1 MTNLFSIFDPVIFSF
16 GLGWVSIIAPLWLLP
31 ISIWISSSRSSQT
44 IKLLRKFLVTE
55 MNNLFSIWSLKRQ
68 ILIYTSIFLTIVIFN
83 LIGLLPYV
91 FTPSRHLS
99 ICVSIGLPLW
109 VGHIFY
115 RLAKSP
121 LRRIRHLVPLGSPY
135 VLAPLMV
142 LIELIRNIVR
152 PLALAVRLTAN
163 MAAGHLLLSL
173 LASQFA
179 FNSKISQNLSLVI
192 ALIFLIILELGVALV
207 QGYVFAILSCIFVTE
222 VERPWLN

>member
-1 MTNLFSIFDPVIFSF
+1 M
-16 GLGWVSIIAPLWLLP
+16 
-31 ISIWISSSRSSQT
+31 
-44 IKLLRKFLVTE
+44 
-55 MNNLFSIWSLKRQ
+55 
-68 ILIYTSIFLTIVIFN
+68 
-83 LIGLLPYV
+83 
-91 FTPSRHLS
+91 
-99 ICVSIGLPLW
+99 
-109 VGHIFY
+109 
-115 RLAKSP
+115 
-121 LRRIRHLVPLGSPY
+121 PLGSPY

-207 QGYVFAILSCIFVTE
+207 QGYVFDILSCIFVTE